1 MWADREMEEEAY
13 IPDHLLNQLTVKP
26 PPPPRSENNG
36 GSGVLLDG
44 HNGHR
49 SAYQPSLQAQQQFHS
64 QHVGGAC
71 HEYLDGG
78 RGGGGRSNGV
88 DMMEPMLAHMGDQVK
103 IRGLRKRCRL
113 YLGWPIA
120 PSYMSPNAGGGGVC
134 GGLSQ

>member
-13 IPDHLLNQLTVKP
+13 IPDHLLNHLTVKP

-36 GSGVLLDG
+36 GGGVLLDG

-49 SAYQPSLQAQQQFHS
+49 GAYQPALQAQQQFHS

-78 RGGGGRSNGV
+78 RGGGGGGRSNGV
-88 DMMEPMLAHMGDQVK
+88 DMMEPMLAHMGDQVNQEGVTK
-103 IRGLRKRCRL
+103 EMWV
-113 YLGWPIA
+113 YLG
-120 PSYMSPNAGGGGVC
+120 
-134 GGLSQ
+134 

>member
-13 IPDHLLNQLTVKP
+13 IPDHLLNHLTVKP

-36 GSGVLLDG
+36 GGVLMDG

-49 SAYQPSLQAQQQFHS
+49 GGYQPSLQAQQQFHS

-78 RGGGGRSNGV
+78 RGGGRSNGV
-88 DMMEPMLAHMGDQVK
+88 DMMEPMLAHMGDQVNQEGVTK
-103 IRGLRKRCRL
+103 EMWV
-113 YLGWPIA
+113 YLG
-120 PSYMSPNAGGGGVC
+120 
-134 GGLSQ
+134 